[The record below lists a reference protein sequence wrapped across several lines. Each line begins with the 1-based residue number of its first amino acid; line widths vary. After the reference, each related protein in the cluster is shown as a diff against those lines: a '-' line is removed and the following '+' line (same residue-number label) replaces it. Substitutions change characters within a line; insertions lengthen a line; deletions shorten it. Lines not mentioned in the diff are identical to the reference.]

1 MNNENITFETIS
13 QWLQKSI
20 GDILNETPE
29 SISIQKSFPS
39 FGLDS
44 VVIVTLSVDLENW
57 LGIELDPT
65 IFYEFSS
72 IEEISNWLINDF
84 LPIHS

>member
-1 MNNENITFETIS
+1 MINDNLTFETIS

-20 GDILNETPE
+20 ANVLNEKPE
-29 SISIQKSFPS
+29 AISITKSFPS

-44 VVIVTLSVDLENW
+44 VVIVTLAVDLENY

-65 IFYEFSS
+65 VFYEFSS
-72 IEEISNWLINDF
+72 IDEITNWLITDF
-84 LPIHS
+84 LPSKS